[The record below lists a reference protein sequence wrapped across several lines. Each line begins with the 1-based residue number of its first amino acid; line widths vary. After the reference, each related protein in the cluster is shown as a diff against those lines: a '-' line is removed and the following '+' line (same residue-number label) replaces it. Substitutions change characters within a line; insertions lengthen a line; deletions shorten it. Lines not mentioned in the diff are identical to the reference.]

1 MKRILSS
8 TVVLIAL
15 FALSAQAGFRAT
27 PLATSS
33 RKAGMPFAGQLSL
46 GLVNGEAQEHVYDY
60 DGPGGSQ
67 RQLSRLDWDIKNV
80 LMGGGSLSV
89 RPFNQQRNFLE
100 RFTINGG
107 MWVALTKGSGEME
120 DYDWLD
126 TGSSGWT
133 HYSLSDV
140 DVTEG
145 YIFDLNLAFDVWAN
159 QAFTVQVMAGYKQD
173 GWTWEDSG
181 KFLLYPQYGYI
192 PQDLGGDNMINY
204 EQEFRMPYLGATVD
218 WNWQALTIS
227 GYLTWSPIVE
237 ATDWDEH
244 VARDMHY
251 KETFKDGDMLG
262 LGLEARYDLTKM
274 GFSGWFLT
282 AALDYQKIDRI
293 VGDMQAHDGG
303 TGETFS
309 EKDIA
314 GIENNTLLISLGG
327 GLRF

>member
-60 DGPGGSQ
+60 DGPGGSRRQ
-67 RQLSRLDWDIKNV
+67 RCRLDWDIKNV
-80 LMGGGSLSV
+80 VMGGGSLSV

-100 RFTINGG
+100 RFTLNGG
-107 MWVALTKGSGEME
+107 IWVALTKGSGEME
-120 DYDWLD
+120 DFDWRD
-126 TGSSGWT
+126 TSSSGWT

-204 EQEFRMPYLGATVD
+204 EQEFRMPYLGASAD
-218 WNWQALTIS
+218 WKWQELTIS

-303 TGETFS
+303 TGKTFS

>member
-133 HYSLSDV
+133 LYSLSDV

-181 KFLLYPQYGYI
+181 KFLLYPEYGYI

-274 GFSGWFLT
+274 GFSGWFVT
-282 AALDYQKIDRI
+282 AALDYQKIDLI
-293 VGDMQAHDGG
+293 VGDMQARDGG

>member
-1 MKRILSS
+1 MNRILAS
-8 TVVLIAL
+8 TVMAVAL
-15 FALSAQAGFRAT
+15 FALSAQAGFRAA
-27 PLATSS
+27 PLAGSS
-33 RKAGMPFAGQLSL
+33 RKAGMPFTGQLSL
-46 GLVNGEAQEHVYDY
+46 GVVKGEANEHVYDY
-60 DGPGGSQ
+60 EGPGGSR

-80 LMGGGSLSV
+80 VMGGGSLSV

-107 MWVALTKGSGEME
+107 VWVALTEGSGEMD

-126 TGSSGWT
+126 TGSGDWT

-145 YIFDLNLAFDVWAN
+145 YTFDLNLAFDIWAN
-159 QAFTVQVMAGYKQD
+159 QAFTVRAMAGYKQD

-181 KFLLYPQYGYI
+181 KYLLYPEYGYV
-192 PQDLGGDNMINY
+192 PQYLDGDNMINY

-218 WNWQALTIS
+218 WNWEAWTFS

-244 VARDMHY
+244 VARDLHF
-251 KETFKDGDMLG
+251 KETFEDGDMLG
-262 LGLEARYDLTKM
+262 LGIEARYDLSKM
-274 GFSGWFLT
+274 GLSGWFLT
-282 AALDYQKIDRI
+282 AALDYQKIDLI
-293 VGDMQAHDGG
+293 VGDMQVRNIV
-303 TGETFS
+303 TGETGG
-309 EKDIA
+309 DTDVA
-314 GIENNTLLISLGG
+314 GIENETLMISVGG